1 MQKGCVLLE
10 RGASPAGRWWLLLG
24 GCRELFLGGGVFVW
38 LLLVR
43 EKGGFSAGK
52 MKEKKGLRGETREG
66 SFLSSFWREDIF
78 EKENQREREERKTE
92 SRVLR

>member
-1 MQKGCVLLE
+1 MAENQG
-10 RGASPAGRWWLLLG
+10 
-24 GCRELFLGGGVFVW
+24 GGGVFVW

-52 MKEKKGLRGETREG
+52 RKEKKGLRGETREG

-78 EKENQREREERKTE
+78 EKETREREKNRRDFCLRKERKMRIAE
-92 SRVLR
+92 EVY